1 MSSQPEIPN
10 VSMTNTKKEL
20 LEVYEEA
27 KQRLQEIDKNL
38 LDAEKARKRLEKQLA
53 AATADSQTVLD
64 PLQRLHDLRGAISRE
79 LTDLAERFETE
90 IETYRK
96 LQTAVEAKQEE
107 LKTIYE
113 VETAASDLAALIDA
127 HRVKNQQFELEM
139 EAKKA
144 AFGEEMDETN
154 TRWTREKAEH
164 DRLVQEQA
172 AAIKKKREREREEYE
187 YAFLREK
194 EQQQNGL
201 EDQLRALEDE
211 MAQKRKDSEQE
222 HQQRESD
229 LDARE
234 AVLGK
239 SEQEMTALQQEVET
253 FSNRLEKAIQKAVD
267 DTTHSLT
274 WEFEKDKALLESR
287 FEGEKN
293 VLAGKIESLEKM
305 GASQAAQINEL
316 SKSHEKAYEKVQDI
330 ATRAVA
336 AAKREVY
343 SVPVRSTAAP
353 SAREESQND

>member
-1 MSSQPEIPN
+1 MSNQPEIPN
-10 VSMTNTKKEL
+10 VSMANTKKEL

-27 KQRLQEIDKNL
+27 KQRLQDLDKDL

-53 AATADSQTVLD
+53 AATADSQAAQD
-64 PLQRLHDLRGAISRE
+64 PLQRLHDLRGAITRE

-96 LQTAVEAKQEE
+96 IQTAVEAKQDE

-113 VETAASDLAALIDA
+113 VETATSDLAALIDA
-127 HRVKNQQFELEM
+127 HRVKKQQFELEM

-144 AFGEEMDETN
+144 AFGEDMDETN
-154 TRWTREKAEH
+154 ARRTREKAEH
-164 DRLVQEQA
+164 DRQVQEQA
-172 AAIKKKREREREEYE
+172 DAIKKKREREREEYE

-194 EQQQNGL
+194 EQRKNEI
-201 EDQLRALEDE
+201 EDQLRALEKE
-211 MAQKRKDSEQE
+211 MAQNRKDFEQE

-234 AVLGK
+234 AVLEK
-239 SEQEMTALQQEVET
+239 SEKEMTALQKEVET
-253 FSNRLEKAIQKAVD
+253 FPDRLEKAIQKAVD
-267 DTTHSLT
+267 DKTHSLT
-274 WEFEKDKALLESR
+274 QEFEKDKALIESR

-293 VLAGKIESLEKM
+293 VLAGKIESLEKTV
-305 GASQAAQINEL
+305 ASQAAQISEL

-330 ATRAVA
+330 ANRAVA

-343 SVPVRSTAAP
+343 SVPVRSAAAP
-353 SAREESQND
+353 SARDENQNE